1 VDDLQDF
8 QGIWQAV
15 WLAEKGR
22 KMTAEEVKK
31 TRLTISGDK
40 YTFHLVNYTFHGTIA
55 RIDRTRNYGAI
66 DFVAQGL
73 KSAGKTCLG
82 IYLLEDDEL
91 TVCVAPPDR
100 ERPTSFAPRRG
111 SGHSLYLL
119 RKYVPSRVCPV
130 EEAVSLRS

>member
-22 KMTAEEVKK
+22 KMTAEEVKE
-31 TRLTISGDK
+31 TSLTITGNR
-40 YTFHLVNYTFHGTIA
+40 YTFHLADYTFHGIIG
-55 RIDRTRNYGAI
+55 RIDRTRNRGAV
-66 DFVAQGL
+66 DFVAEGPRA
-73 KSAGKTCLG
+73 AGKTCLG

-100 ERPTSFAPRRG
+100 ERPDSFSPQRG
-111 SGHSLYLL
+111 TGHSLYLL

-130 EEAVSLRS
+130 EEAVS

>member
-15 WLAEKGR
+15 WLAEKDR

-31 TRLTISGDK
+31 TRLTISEDR
-40 YTFHLVNYTFHGTIA
+40 YTFHLADYTFHGFIGS
-55 RIDRTRNYGAI
+55 IDRTRNRGAV
-66 DFVAQGL
+66 DFVAEGP
-73 KSAGKTCLG
+73 SAAGKTCLG

-91 TVCVAPPDR
+91 TVCVAPPGR
-100 ERPTSFAPRRG
+100 ERPTSFSPQRG

-119 RKYVPSRVCPV
+119 RKYVPSTVRLV
-130 EEAVSLRS
+130 EEAVS

>member
-22 KMTAEEVKK
+22 KMTAEEVKE
-31 TRLTISGDK
+31 TSLTITGNR
-40 YTFHLVNYTFHGTIA
+40 YTFHLADYTFHGTIS
-55 RIDRTRNYGAI
+55 RIASTHNCGAV
-66 DFVAQGL
+66 DFVAEGP
-73 KSAGKTCLG
+73 SSIGKTLLG

-91 TVCVAPPDR
+91 TVCVAPPER
-100 ERPTSFAPRRG
+100 ERPTSFSPQRG

-119 RKYVPSRVCPV
+119 RKYVPSWVRPV
-130 EEAVSLRS
+130 EEAVS